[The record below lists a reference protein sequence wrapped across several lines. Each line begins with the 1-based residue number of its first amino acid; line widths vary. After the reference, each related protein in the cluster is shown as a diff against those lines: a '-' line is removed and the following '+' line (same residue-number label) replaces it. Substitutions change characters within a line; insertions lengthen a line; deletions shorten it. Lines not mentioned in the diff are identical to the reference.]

1 MHKIDFFGGL
11 HGNYLELLANVFIYQ
26 NHYDLTKPLFNEVGA
41 CHLKEHDPTYQ
52 KYIQAHHWS
61 HFQIPFNSDDVV
73 VRIVLDHED
82 MLIAV
87 INSFYRAGDQV
98 FDLETLEKDT
108 INKLK
113 KLPKAD
119 KFLDTLIK
127 DFGIKIDYPRSL
139 LRNYFY
145 SMFDSYEHGLGMY
158 IDFDPTIPKW
168 HNFPFRAFFDL
179 RTLCVELNSMSK
191 FLGLNFYPTQQI
203 SVVHQEFLRLN
214 QGITIELRSRQIF
227 DDIMSG
233 KNSKI
238 EKLTLPEEA
247 WISWQ
252 IAKIFRCYDLPIL
265 NQDSFP
271 NNTRDISLAVYDW
284 KSKDYPPKSN
294 T

>member
-1 MHKIDFFGGL
+1 
-11 HGNYLELLANVFIYQ
+11 
-26 NHYDLTKPLFNEVGA
+26 
-41 CHLKEHDPTYQ
+41 
-52 KYIQAHHWS
+52 
-61 HFQIPFNSDDVV
+61 
-73 VRIVLDHED
+73 
-82 MLIAV
+82 LIAV

-98 FDLETLEKDT
+98 FDLGTLEKDT

-119 KFLDTLIK
+119 KWLDTLIK

-265 NQDSFP
+265 NQDNFP
-271 NNTRDISLAVYDW
+271 DNTRDISLAVYDW